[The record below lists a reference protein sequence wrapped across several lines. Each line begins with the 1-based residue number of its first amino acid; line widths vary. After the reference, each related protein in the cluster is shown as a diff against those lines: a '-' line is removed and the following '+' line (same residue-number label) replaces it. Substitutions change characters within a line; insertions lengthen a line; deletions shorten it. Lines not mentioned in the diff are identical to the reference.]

1 MEEKKI
7 LLGLLL
13 PLYYKST
20 PTEERG
26 GAKKKEDDVESRVIR
41 LNQFVFFILND
52 VMSIRFDKRK
62 ENALTGYS
70 CCSAAASKKRLV
82 TFPVRL

>member
-1 MEEKKI
+1 MQ
-7 LLGLLL
+7 
-13 PLYYKST
+13 
-20 PTEERG
+20 
-26 GAKKKEDDVESRVIR
+26 KKEDDVESRVIR